1 MAETIA
7 TTQTDPAAEEPRT
20 FTQEEVS
27 KLCAKEAG
35 RAERAVLKILGI
47 DSKDA
52 LEEYA
57 ARYQA
62 AAGAQESLTR
72 VTAERDSFKEKLEL
86 AQNKLAQKEQ
96 ETILAGYGI
105 PYDDMDYFLFK
116 VRQGVTDEKEFSAAA
131 KEYFERHPYSR
142 ASVQLTAPTGQH
154 ADPGGNEQIND
165 AIRRA
170 AGR

>member
-96 ETILAGYGI
+96 EN
-105 PYDDMDYFLFK
+105 
-116 VRQGVTDEKEFSAAA
+116 
-131 KEYFERHPYSR
+131 
-142 ASVQLTAPTGQH
+142 
-154 ADPGGNEQIND
+154 NEEE
-165 AIRRA
+165 AESE
-170 AGR
+170 